1 MRTVLV
7 LGTGPAAIVSAI
19 LLKRY
24 GHRVIVIGRPRELS
38 VLEGAS
44 PRVAEGLKRAGC
56 IDALEVLGPSWARAA
71 SWAGEYREINGEHV
85 IERSLFEGSLL
96 DDLERHEIDFFQGT
110 VLGVK
115 SEQQGWSVTFGESI
129 EKSFTLQGDFLV
141 EARGRS
147 APKTAPD
154 IVAGPTSVALTRS
167 FQSSVKGSRQTCTES
182 FRDGWAWCTRDV
194 DGKASIQLTVSPKSV
209 SDGPE
214 YGLSSIHQE
223 MLENLSTIPSMLG
236 NFWPLG
242 EARAR
247 GVQPVLRGG
256 LITEK
261 MIRVG
266 DAAYCNDPLSGHG
279 MYEAVSGAFA
289 AAPVINTILCRPADL
304 DLARTYYF
312 DRAITTFQHRCQA
325 GREHYLSE
333 SRWSD
338 SPFWRVRQTWSA
350 DLQMSTR
357 AQYSAMLDVRAV
369 VEDGYIVPRRVV
381 VTPEHPRGVRFIA
394 GVELSNLIEHLQV
407 PTPAQDL
414 LSVASRIGVDARCL
428 HLAWE
433 WLRKENLVSS
443 GRM

>member
-7 LGTGPAAIVSAI
+7 LGTGPAAIVTAI

-24 GHRVIVIGRPRELS
+24 GHQVIVIGRPRVLS

-56 IDALEVLGPSWARAA
+56 TDAFEVLGPSWARVA
-71 SWAGEYREINGEHV
+71 SWGGEDREINGEHV
-85 IERSLFEGSLL
+85 IERSLFEGALL
-96 DDLERHEIDFFQGT
+96 DDLERHGIDFFQGT
-110 VLGVK
+110 VLGVNC
-115 SEQQGWSVTFGESI
+115 EQQGWSVTFGESI

-147 APKTAPD
+147 APKTGPD
-154 IVAGPTSVALTRS
+154 IVAGPTSVALTRT
-167 FQSSVKGSRQTCTES
+167 FQSSVKGFRLTCTES
-182 FRDGWAWCTRDV
+182 FRDGWAWCTRDI
-194 DGKASIQLTVSPKSV
+194 DGKASIQFTVSPKSV
-209 SDGPE
+209 AQGLES
-214 YGLSSIHQE
+214 GLSSIHEE
-223 MLENLSTIPSMLG
+223 MLEKLTMVPSKLG
-236 NFWPLG
+236 SFWPLG

-256 LITEK
+256 LTTEK

-279 MYEAVSGAFA
+279 MYEAISGAFA
-289 AAPVINTILCRPADL
+289 AAPVINTILYNPVDL

-333 SRWSD
+333 SRWPD
-338 SPFWRVRQTWSA
+338 SEFWRIRQTWSA
-350 DLQMSTR
+350 DLQIPVR
-357 AQYSAMLDVRAV
+357 AQYSAMVDVKAV

-381 VTPEHPRGVRFIA
+381 VTPDHPRGVRFIA
-394 GVELSNLIEHLQV
+394 GIELSTVIEQLQKQP
-407 PTPAQDL
+407 PTQDL
-414 LSVASRIGVDARCL
+414 MSMATRIGVDPRRL
-428 HLAWE
+428 QVAWE
-433 WLRKENLVSS
+433 WLRNEKLVPPVQL
-443 GRM
+443 